1 MAFELRQIRS
11 HEWIS
16 LKNTCNKVF
25 CFQRHFLN
33 WIFKSK
39 VQCLYLFISFFNFWR
54 FKRRTTIKQSI
65 GNNAN
70 SPCICWE
77 TITFCWLPLWSQ
89 DFRCHVIWS
98 PTNCPSPFVDSAYH
112 SSKTEVT
119 NLDVQISIQK
129 QVSKFNISV
138 EDILWV
144 NVGHSRDNLLQE
156 ELCLAF
162 AEIASSLDKLR
173 KSLIPAQLHQN
184 VDVLVVFKVVVN
196 RHDALVIQFLLD
208 SDFIH

>member
-1 MAFELRQIRS
+1 M
-11 HEWIS
+11 
-16 LKNTCNKVF
+16 
-25 CFQRHFLN
+25 
-33 WIFKSK
+33 
-39 VQCLYLFISFFNFWR
+39 
-54 FKRRTTIKQSI
+54 
-65 GNNAN
+65 
-70 SPCICWE
+70 
-77 TITFCWLPLWSQ
+77 
-89 DFRCHVIWS
+89 
-98 PTNCPSPFVDSAYH
+98 DSAYH